1 MITIEKWPQKI
12 YPFPVD
18 GSRILNNAV
27 KGEIIAIYFFS
38 NKKSNLAE
46 HPFFKSR
53 RIFAGQ
59 CAK

>member
-1 MITIEKWPQKI
+1 MASKNIPL
-12 YPFPVD
+12 FRLMVA
-18 GSRILNNAV
+18 GILNNAV